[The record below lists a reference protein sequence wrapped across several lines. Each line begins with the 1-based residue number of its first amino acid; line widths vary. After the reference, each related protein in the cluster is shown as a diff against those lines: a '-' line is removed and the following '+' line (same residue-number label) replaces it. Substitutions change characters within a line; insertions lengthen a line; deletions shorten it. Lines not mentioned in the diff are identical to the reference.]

1 MKVCIL
7 ASGSSGNCTYI
18 QVNNHNILIDAG
30 ISFKEIKEKLDS
42 IDVKIEDID
51 TILVTHAHI
60 DHTVS
65 LDKLYNKIH
74 PNIYMTNDIYMEIKE
89 NIRNLI
95 DYKDLKEE
103 LIIDDIYIKP
113 FKTSH
118 DTKDSKGY
126 LIEYNNKSLVY
137 ITDTGYIN
145 NKYLKMLENKNIYI
159 MESNHDPSMLMHGIK
174 PHNKKE
180 RVYSDTGHLCN
191 SQAAYYLSLLV
202 GNNTTNIFLAH
213 ISRHDNTKELAYN
226 ETKDIL
232 NRKNKNIPKIEIADQ
247 KEMSSVVVI

>member
-30 ISFKEIKEKLDS
+30 ICYKEIKEKLDS

-60 DHTVS
+60 DHTAS

-74 PNIYMTNDIYMEIKE
+74 TNIYMNNDIYMEIKE
-89 NIRNLI
+89 NILNLI
-95 DYKDLKEE
+95 YYKYLTDDLF
-103 LIIDDIYIKP
+103 IDDIHIKP

-145 NKYLKMLENKNIYI
+145 NKYLK
-159 MESNHDPSMLMHGIK
+159 
-174 PHNKKE
+174 
-180 RVYSDTGHLCN
+180 
-191 SQAAYYLSLLV
+191 
-202 GNNTTNIFLAH
+202 
-213 ISRHDNTKELAYN
+213 
-226 ETKDIL
+226 
-232 NRKNKNIPKIEIADQ
+232 
-247 KEMSSVVVI
+247 